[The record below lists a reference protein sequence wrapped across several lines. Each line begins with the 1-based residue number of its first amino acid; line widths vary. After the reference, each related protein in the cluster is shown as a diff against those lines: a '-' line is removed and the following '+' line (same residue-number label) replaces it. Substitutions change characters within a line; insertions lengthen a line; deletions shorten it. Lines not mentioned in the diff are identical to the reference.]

1 MRATDSCSG
10 FFVLVHLS
18 PNCKLHSVG
27 KVDTSSPVMIAIII
41 RREKEKKIIKIVVI
55 VVAVKTQQTVFPSPP
70 GLLKISSQPY
80 HSFNSY
86 YYS

>member
-1 MRATDSCSG
+1 
-10 FFVLVHLS
+10 
-18 PNCKLHSVG
+18 
-27 KVDTSSPVMIAIII
+27 MIAIII

-80 HSFNSY
+80 HSYNSY